1 MRKLTLLWAWKIW
14 AYCRVSSSWGFQGV
28 MQWKTLAIIIYL
40 LFVLDFAITS
50 KYTPHLFT
58 SEILLMAG
66 VLVGVSLERLVGDI
80 PHLWW
85 AVFIWLAIAV
95 AVGVF
100 WPFPAPDKQ
109 VADGVGR

>member
-1 MRKLTLLWAWKIW
+1 MP
-14 AYCRVSSSWGFQGV
+14 
-28 MQWKTLAIIIYL
+28 WKTLAIIIYL

-80 PHLWW
+80 PQLWW
-85 AVFIWLAIAV
+85 AVFIWQAIAV
-95 AVGVF
+95 AMGVF
-100 WPFPAPDKQ
+100 LPFPAPDKQ

>member
-1 MRKLTLLWAWKIW
+1 MP
-14 AYCRVSSSWGFQGV
+14 
-28 MQWKTLAIIIYL
+28 WKTLAIIIYL
-40 LFVLDFAITS
+40 VFLLDFAIPS
-50 KYTPHLFT
+50 KYTLHLFT
-58 SEILLMAG
+58 SETSLMAG
-66 VLVGVSLERLVGDI
+66 VLVGVSLERLAGDI

-109 VADGVGR
+109 VADGIGR

>member
-1 MRKLTLLWAWKIW
+1 MTIVAGKEDKDEEADTLVGMENLGVLQGFFI
-14 AYCRVSSSWGFQGV
+14 WGFQGV

-66 VLVGVSLERLVGDI
+66 VLVGLSLERLVGDI
-80 PHLWW
+80 PQLWW
-85 AVFIWLAIAV
+85 AVFTW
-95 AVGVF
+95 
-100 WPFPAPDKQ
+100 
-109 VADGVGR
+109 